1 MQNPEA
7 AAAQR
12 HQRDTTE
19 SLALLREA
27 VIRLTQ
33 QAGREAPT
41 AAPTSRLTKLG
52 PDDDVEA
59 YLEVFERTARREQ
72 WPEDQWAHI
81 LSPFLTGPAQQASQ
95 DLTPEHAG
103 QYPTLKQAI
112 LAYYGHSLAARA
124 QRFHVW
130 RFDVRGA
137 VRAQISQHGRLIRR
151 WLTTGEGPSI
161 LDRVLIDNT
170 IRQLP
175 PDARRTFAHHHP
187 DTVDELIRQLENWQV
202 AQQLGGGPRS
212 RVVTSEAREP
222 GNSGSHRDRRPSP
235 RGSGR
240 TDDATLVG
248 KPDT

>member
-7 AAAQR
+7 AAAVAAAQR
-12 HQRDTTE
+12 HQREIAE

-27 VIRLTQ
+27 VIWLTQ

-41 AAPTSRLTKLG
+41 AAPTSHLTKLG

-59 YLEVFERTARREQ
+59 YLEVFERTARREK

-95 DLTPEHAG
+95 DMMPEHASHH
-103 QYPTLKQAI
+103 PTLKQAI

-124 QRFHVW
+124 QRFHDW
-130 RFDVRGA
+130 RFDIRGA
-137 VRAQISQHGRLIRR
+137 VRAQVFQHGRLIRR

-161 LDRVLIDNT
+161 LDRVLKDNT

-175 PDARRTFAHHHP
+175 PDARRTFAHNHP

-202 AQQLGGGPRS
+202 AQQLGGGPR
-212 RVVTSEAREP
+212 TP
-222 GNSGSHRDRRPSP
+222 
-235 RGSGR
+235 
-240 TDDATLVG
+240 
-248 KPDT
+248 